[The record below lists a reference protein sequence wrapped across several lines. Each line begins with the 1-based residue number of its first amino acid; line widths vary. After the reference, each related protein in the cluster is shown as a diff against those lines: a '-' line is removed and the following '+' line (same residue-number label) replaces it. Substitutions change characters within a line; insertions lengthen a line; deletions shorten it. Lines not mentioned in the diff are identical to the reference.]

1 MFKKIK
7 SIHFIGIGGIGISA
21 IAKMFLLEGNPPS
34 QCFGETRKISG
45 SDMSDSKIIEEL
57 RSAGAKIKIGHS
69 EKNLPKELDLVIYTI
84 AITDEN
90 PELKEA
96 KRRGIKCITYPQAL
110 NEISKEK
117 YTIAISG
124 THGKTTTTAMI
135 AKIMIDA
142 GLDPTVIVGSL
153 LQSADRRGL
162 HADKTQNN
170 FQTNFIAGKS
180 KYLVVEACEYR
191 RSFLN
196 IEPDIAVITNID
208 NDHLDY
214 YKDIK
219 DIQSAFG
226 EFAEKVPEKGYIV
239 CDEKDKLVTQAVN
252 NAKAKIVFSNQF
264 TGNLKLKIPGEHNIK
279 NAQKAL
285 AVANILKISP
295 STSLRALNEFNGT
308 WRRFEFKG
316 ETDCGTLVYDDYG
329 HHPTEIKATLK
340 GAREFFKGKK
350 ITAVFQ
356 PHLFSRTKLL
366 LNDFAQSFKD
376 VDEIILAPIY
386 PAREAFDPTI
396 SSDILTEKIREHNR
410 PGYQNNHPALT
421 KAGKGNSCFGTPT
434 FSSLIKEEIKPS
446 ENQILKSP
454 PILRRSTESAR
465 GGGVHVFSNFSEI
478 EKYLKENLKKDDV
491 LITIGAG
498 DVYKI
503 GESLLN

>member
-1 MFKKIK
+1 
-7 SIHFIGIGGIGISA
+7 
-21 IAKMFLLEGNPPS
+21 
-34 QCFGETRKISG
+34 
-45 SDMSDSKIIEEL
+45 
-57 RSAGAKIKIGHS
+57 
-69 EKNLPKELDLVIYTI
+69 
-84 AITDEN
+84 
-90 PELKEA
+90 
-96 KRRGIKCITYPQAL
+96 
-110 NEISKEK
+110 
-117 YTIAISG
+117 
-124 THGKTTTTAMI
+124 
-135 AKIMIDA
+135 
-142 GLDPTVIVGSL
+142 
-153 LQSADRRGL
+153 
-162 HADKTQNN
+162 

-226 EFAEKVPEKGYIV
+226 EFTEKVPEKGYIV

>member
-7 SIHFIGIGGIGISA
+7 NVHFIGIGGIGISA
-21 IAKMFLLEGNPPS
+21 IARMFLLEG
-34 QCFGETRKISG
+34 KIISG

-153 LQSADRRGL
+153 LKSDKIPEVSPQGAKRGEVSPREF
-162 HADKTQNN
+162 

-226 EFAEKVPEKGYIV
+226 EFTEKVPEKGYIV

-376 VDEIILAPIY
+376 ADEIILAPIY

-454 PILRRSTESAR
+454 PILRRSTKSAR

>member
-1 MFKKIK
+1 MQQQNNLKFHYRMKNKIFDNVK
-7 SIHFIGIGGIGISA
+7 NVHFIGIGGIGISA
-21 IAKMFLLEGNPPS
+21 IARMFLLEGNPPS

-153 LQSADRRGL
+153 LQSADRKIPEVSPQGAKRGEVSPREF
-162 HADKTQNN
+162 

-226 EFAEKVPEKGYIV
+226 EFTEKVPEKGYIV
-239 CDEKDKLVTQAVN
+239 CDEKDTLVREAIN
-252 NAKAKIVFSNQF
+252 NSPYKVSADRKINIFPASDEESDVSAEPLSGKAKIVFSNQF
-264 TGNLKLKIPGEHNIK
+264 KSKLKMK
-279 NAQKAL
+279 
-285 AVANILKISP
+285 
-295 STSLRALNEFNGT
+295 
-308 WRRFEFKG
+308 
-316 ETDCGTLVYDDYG
+316 
-329 HHPTEIKATLK
+329 
-340 GAREFFKGKK
+340 
-350 ITAVFQ
+350 
-356 PHLFSRTKLL
+356 
-366 LNDFAQSFKD
+366 
-376 VDEIILAPIY
+376 IIL
-386 PAREAFDPTI
+386 
-396 SSDILTEKIREHNR
+396 
-410 PGYQNNHPALT
+410 
-421 KAGKGNSCFGTPT
+421 
-434 FSSLIKEEIKPS
+434 
-446 ENQILKSP
+446 
-454 PILRRSTESAR
+454 
-465 GGGVHVFSNFSEI
+465 
-478 EKYLKENLKKDDV
+478 
-491 LITIGAG
+491 
-498 DVYKI
+498 
-503 GESLLN
+503 